1 MPGPTSAAPAPRRG
15 AGFVRAVQALSTVC
29 GWFAAAC
36 TVIALFV
43 TCHMIF
49 VRAVLGQSTIWQ
61 TEAVIYLMIA
71 ATAVGLPYV
80 QKLRGHVNVDLIPL
94 MLPPRVRRVLA
105 YVTLLATL
113 AVIALLAWHSG
124 HIWLEAYDRGWKSS
138 TVWAPPL
145 WVPYLVLP
153 VGFGLYGLQLVADLV
168 ALATGI
174 DAPFGLREIEAPF
187 AAPIMEAPGG
197 ARNDNAPNGAG
208 GL

>member
-1 MPGPTSAAPAPRRG
+1 MSGSHIAAPAAGRG
-15 AGFVRAVQALSTVC
+15 SGFVRGVHAISTVC

-71 ATAVGLPYV
+71 ATTLGLPYV

-94 MLPPRVRRVLA
+94 MLPPPVRRVLA
-105 YVTLLATL
+105 YATL
-113 AVIALLAWHSG
+113 GATLVVIALLAWHSG
-124 HIWLEAYDRGWKSS
+124 HIWLEAFDRGWKSS

-153 VGFGLYGLQLVADLV
+153 IGFGLFVLQILADLV

-174 DAPFGLREIEAPF
+174 DAPFGVREA
-187 AAPIMEAPGG
+187 
-197 ARNDNAPNGAG
+197 
-208 GL
+208 

>member
-1 MPGPTSAAPAPRRG
+1 MPGLTSAAPRRG
-15 AGFVRAVQALSTVC
+15 AGFIRAVHAVSTVC
-29 GWFAAAC
+29 GWIAAAF

-71 ATAVGLPYV
+71 ATTIGLPYV

-94 MLPPRVRRVLA
+94 MLPPRARMVLA

-113 AVIALLAWHSG
+113 AVIMLLAWHSL
-124 HIWLEAYDRGWKSS
+124 HIWTEAFDRNWKSS

-145 WVPYLVLP
+145 WVPYLALP
-153 VGFGLYGLQLVADLV
+153 IGFGLYVLQLLADLV
-168 ALATGI
+168 GLATGHE
-174 DAPFGLREIEAPF
+174 APFGARDIEAPL
-187 AAPIMEAPGG
+187 
-197 ARNDNAPNGAG
+197 GAG
-208 GL
+208 EA